1 MRKIVRLLF
10 PLLLVIS
17 LSFTTIAFVAGEG
30 VLPATHTATIDPE
43 GTSELEISVTTAITP
58 VSKLDV
64 VFLFDVTGSMDWV
77 SDTAKEKAH
86 EITQSIIELVDDT
99 AFGVTYF
106 ADYPGS
112 YTYDGYSNTY
122 GSSDEL
128 PFVLA
133 QDVTTDYDL
142 ISTAIDGLPYQY
154 GNDLPESYTR
164 AIYETQFLKWRS
176 GAKKIVIL
184 FGDAPTHDEDFYI
197 DLGENYG
204 GDPGRDGIAN
214 TADDLDFETVISQVS
229 NAGITIM
236 PIYCVSYPDDISQL
250 SFDYMAAQTNGEVV
264 NIDDAS
270 LILPTIVSM
279 VESQVETINV
289 LTLSVPA
296 EYVDYVSWTPETH
309 GAVGPETTVNFVV
322 TFTNPGTLLETES
335 LEIPITAL
343 GDGVVLGSTVA
354 TITMVAGVR
363 PPVASFTVDLDVAPV
378 SQSLGFD
385 ASDSYDP
392 DGSIASYS
400 WDYGD
405 GETGEGASSVHVYE
419 QPGEYLVIL
428 TVVDDSGATDTI
440 SLIIEAQ
447 VFSATIVDVD
457 YPSEVEKG
465 ETFTVEVTVGY
476 EFPILTTTSLG
487 IFDVAKL
494 EFAVEERVELDGAG
508 TEVFTF
514 ELTAPDAAMT
524 WELEANVLFLVGDT
538 WLYDEGTSSE
548 AFSVEVVSGAQLP
561 WEWLLELPFE
571 YLIIIAL
578 VLLILLILLLKRI
591 F

>member
-1 MRKIVRLLF
+1 
-10 PLLLVIS
+10 
-17 LSFTTIAFVAGEG
+17 
-30 VLPATHTATIDPE
+30 
-43 GTSELEISVTTAITP
+43 
-58 VSKLDV
+58 
-64 VFLFDVTGSMDWV
+64 
-77 SDTAKEKAH
+77 
-86 EITQSIIELVDDT
+86 
-99 AFGVTYF
+99 
-106 ADYPGS
+106 
-112 YTYDGYSNTY
+112 
-122 GSSDEL
+122 
-128 PFVLA
+128 
-133 QDVTTDYDL
+133 
-142 ISTAIDGLPYQY
+142 
-154 GNDLPESYTR
+154 
-164 AIYETQFLKWRS
+164 
-176 GAKKIVIL
+176 
-184 FGDAPTHDEDFYI
+184 
-197 DLGENYG
+197 
-204 GDPGRDGIAN
+204 
-214 TADDLDFETVISQVS
+214 
-229 NAGITIM
+229 
-236 PIYCVSYPDDISQL
+236 
-250 SFDYMAAQTNGEVV
+250 V
-264 NIDDAS
+264 NIDDAA

-465 ETFTVEVTVGY
+465 ATFTVEVTVGY

>member
-17 LSFTTIAFVAGEG
+17 LSFTTISFVAGEG

-43 GTSELEISVTTAITP
+43 GTSELAISVTTAITP

-77 SDTAKEKAH
+77 SNTAKDKAH
-86 EITQSIIELVDDT
+86 EITQSIIALVENT

-112 YTYDGYSNTY
+112 YSYDGYSNTY

-133 QDVTTDYDL
+133 QDITTDYDL

-164 AIYETQFLKWRS
+164 AIYETQFLNWRS

-197 DLGENYG
+197 DLGVNYG
-204 GDPGRDGIAN
+204 GDPGRDGVAN

-236 PIYCVSYPDDISQL
+236 PIYCVSYPDDVSQL

-264 NIDDAS
+264 NIDDAT

-279 VESQVETINV
+279 VESQIETINV

-343 GDGVVLGSTVA
+343 GDGVVLGTTAA
-354 TITMVAGVR
+354 TITMVAGGR
-363 PPVASFTVDLDVAPV
+363 PPVASFTMDFDVVPADQV
-378 SQSLGFD
+378 LGFD
-385 ASDSYDP
+385 ASDSYDS
-392 DGSIASYS
+392 DGSITSYS

-405 GETGEGASSVHVYE
+405 GETGEGVSRFHYYE
-419 QPGEYLVIL
+419 LPGEYLVTL

-440 SLIIEAQ
+440 SLVIEVQ

-457 YPSEVEKG
+457 YPAEVEKG

-476 EFPILTTTSLG
+476 EFPALTRVSLSIL
-487 IFDVAKL
+487 DVSMM
-494 EFAVEERVELDGAG
+494 EFAGEEFVELDGEG

-514 ELTAPDAAMT
+514 ELTAPDEAMT

-538 WLYDEGTSSE
+538 WLYDEGTSSMF
-548 AFSVEVVSGAQLP
+548 FSVEVVSGGQ
-561 WEWLLELPFE
+561 WWWVWLLELPFE

-578 VLLILLILLLKRI
+578 VLLILLILLLKWI